1 MILNTM
7 WKTVYN
13 SSQHFPLSV
22 IVLPIFLTMIGLLA
36 LFSISVN
43 QFGVIAITPFTKQLL
58 FMIPA
63 IGGFLVVLFIP
74 KYIMHKYIY
83 FAYGLII
90 ILVATPFLLSTIA
103 GTHRWINIGLPV
115 AFQPSEFAKW
125 IVVLS
130 LAKYLS
136 DHNLEINKFSTLIFP
151 ILIALFPAIIILQ
164 QPDLGTSLILLTPVF
179 PMLYWVGS
187 KPFHLFILLAPIFS
201 IGTAF
206 HNISFTSWAIIM
218 GLIIYF
224 SRPSLI
230 FGIILYFVNIFLGL
244 LAPLLWNGL
253 RPYQQKRILTLF
265 NPELDPLGAAY
276 QTIQSKVAIGSGGF
290 FGKGIGGGTQTHL
303 KFLPVQESDFI
314 ISVIGEEFGYVTIAL
329 MLILFFIFI
338 IKIINLAFSSNE
350 RFAGL
355 VLIGI
360 ATIFLSHVFVN
371 TAMST
376 GLIPV
381 KGLPL
386 PFISAGGSFLLSCY
400 VMVSLIIKMGV
411 EPIE

>member
-1 MILNTM
+1 MLKIA
-7 WKTVYN
+7 YN
-13 SSQHFPLSV
+13 PSQKFPLS
-22 IVLPIFLTMIGLLA
+22 ILLLPILLSIIGLLA

-63 IGGFLVVLFIP
+63 VGGFLVILFIP
-74 KYIMHKYIY
+74 KYIIHKYIY
-83 FAYGLII
+83 VLYGLILA
-90 ILVATPFLLSTIA
+90 LVAVPFLLSTIA

-125 IVVLS
+125 IVVVS
-130 LAKYLS
+130 LARYLS
-136 DHNLEINKFSTLIFP
+136 DHNLEIKKFSTLIFP
-151 ILIALFPAIIILQ
+151 LVIALFPAAVILQ
-164 QPDLGTSLILLTPVF
+164 QPDLGTALILITPVF

-187 KPFHLFILLAPIFS
+187 RPFHLFMFLAPIFS
-201 IGTAF
+201 IATAF
-206 HNISFTSWAIIM
+206 HTISFTLWALIM
-218 GLIIYF
+218 GIIIYI
-224 SRPSLI
+224 SRPNLI
-230 FGIILYFVNIFLGL
+230 FGVALYFINIFLGL

-253 RPYQQKRILTLF
+253 REYQQKRILTLF

-290 FGKGIGGGTQTHL
+290 FGKGMGEGTQTHL

-314 ISVIGEEFGYVTIAL
+314 VSVIGEEFGFITIAL
-329 MLILFFIFI
+329 MLILFCLFV
-338 IKIINLAFSSNE
+338 IKIVNLAYNSNE

-400 VMVSLIIKMGV
+400 IMVSLIIKMGM
-411 EPIE
+411 ESIE

>member
-1 MILNTM
+1 ML
-7 WKTVYN
+7 KTVYN
-13 SSQHFPLSV
+13 SLQNFPISV
-22 IVLPIFLTMIGLLA
+22 ILLPIILTFIGMLA

-43 QFGVIAITPFTKQLL
+43 QFGVIAITAFTKQLL
-58 FMIPA
+58 FMIPS
-63 IGGFLVVLFIP
+63 IIGFLFILFIP
-74 KYIMHKYIY
+74 KYLIHKYIY
-83 FAYGLII
+83 LMYGLI
-90 ILVATPFLLSTIA
+90 LVLVTVPFLLSTIA

-125 IVVLS
+125 IVVVA

-136 DHNLEINKFSTLIFP
+136 DHNLEMKKFSTLIFP
-151 ILIALFPAIIILQ
+151 IFIALLPAAIILQ
-164 QPDLGTSLILLTPVF
+164 QPDLGTALILLTPVL

-187 KPFHLFILLAPIFS
+187 RPFHLFMLIAPIFS

-206 HNISFTSWAIIM
+206 HTVSFTTWAVIM
-218 GLIIYF
+218 
-224 SRPSLI
+224 
-230 FGIILYFVNIFLGL
+230 GIILYLSRPNILFGIIFYFGNIFLGL

-290 FGKGIGGGTQTHL
+290 LGKGIGEGTQTHL

-314 ISVIGEEFGYVTIAL
+314 VSVIGEEFGFITIAF
-329 MLILFFIFI
+329 MLIVFASFI
-338 IKIINLAFSSNE
+338 IKIINLAFYSKE

-360 ATIFLSHVFVN
+360 GTIFLSHVFVN
-371 TAMST
+371 AAMST

-400 VMVSLIIKMGV
+400 IMVALVLKMGM

>member
-1 MILNTM
+1 MML
-7 WKTVYN
+7 KTVYN
-13 SSQHFPLSV
+13 SLQNFPISV
-22 IVLPIFLTMIGLLA
+22 ILLPIILTFIGMVA

-43 QFGVIAITPFTKQLL
+43 QFGVIAITAFTKQLL

-63 IGGFLVVLFIP
+63 IIGFLFILFIP
-74 KYIMHKYIY
+74 KYLIHKYIY
-83 FAYGLII
+83 LMYGLI
-90 ILVATPFLLSTIA
+90 LVLVTVPFLLSTIA

-125 IVVLS
+125 IVVVA
-130 LAKYLS
+130 LAKYLC
-136 DHNLEINKFSTLIFP
+136 DHNLEIKKFSTLIFP
-151 ILIALFPAIIILQ
+151 IFIALLPAAIILQ
-164 QPDLGTSLILLTPVF
+164 QPDLGTALILLTPLL

-187 KPFHLFILLAPIFS
+187 RPFHLFMLMAPIFS

-206 HNISFTSWAIIM
+206 HTVSFTTWAIIM
-218 GLIIYF
+218 GVILYL
-224 SRPSLI
+224 SRPNI
-230 FGIILYFVNIFLGL
+230 FFGIIFYFGNIFLGL

-290 FGKGIGGGTQTHL
+290 LGKGIGEGTQTHL

-314 ISVIGEEFGYVTIAL
+314 VSVIGEEFGFITIAF
-329 MLILFFIFI
+329 MLIVFAFFI
-338 IKIINLAFSSNE
+338 IKIINLAFYSKE

-360 ATIFLSHVFVN
+360 GTIFLSHVFVN
-371 TAMST
+371 AAMST

-400 VMVSLIIKMGV
+400 IMVALVLKMGM

>member
-1 MILNTM
+1 MI
-7 WKTVYN
+7 KTAY
-13 SSQHFPLSV
+13 SSFQNFPISILL
-22 IVLPIFLTMIGLLA
+22 LPLILTLIGMIA

-43 QFGVIAITPFTKQLL
+43 QFGVIAISAFTKQLL

-63 IGGFLVVLFIP
+63 IGGFLMLLFIP
-74 KYIMHKYIY
+74 KYVIHKYIY
-83 FAYGLII
+83 IGYGI
-90 ILVATPFLLSTIA
+90 ILVLVTIPFLLSTIA

-125 IVVLS
+125 IVVVA

-136 DHNLEINKFSTLIFP
+136 DHNLEIKKFSTLIVP
-151 ILIALFPAIIILQ
+151 ILIALFPAVIILQ
-164 QPDLGTSLILLTPVF
+164 QPDLGTALILLTPII

-187 KPFHLFILLAPIFS
+187 RTFHLFMLMAPIFS

-206 HNISFTSWAIIM
+206 HNISFTTWAIIM
-218 GLIIYF
+218 GIIIYL
-224 SRPSLI
+224 SRPSLV
-230 FGIILYFVNIFLGL
+230 FGILFYFGNIFLGL
-244 LAPLLWNGL
+244 LAPLLWSGL

-290 FGKGIGGGTQTHL
+290 FGKGLGEGTQTHL

-314 ISVIGEEFGYVTIAL
+314 VSVIGEEFGFITIAF
-329 MLILFFIFI
+329 MLLIFALFIL
-338 IKIINLAFSSNE
+338 KIINLAYSSKE

-360 ATIFLSHVFVN
+360 GTIFLSHVFVN

-386 PFISAGGSFLLSCY
+386 PFISAGGSFLLSSY
-400 VMVSLIIKMGV
+400 IMVALIIKMGM

>member
-1 MILNTM
+1 MLKI
-7 WKTVYN
+7 VY
-13 SSQHFPLSV
+13 SQSQKFPLSV
-22 IVLPIFLTMIGLLA
+22 LFLPLVLTIIGMIA

-43 QFGVIAITPFTKQLL
+43 QSGVIAITAFTKQLL

-63 IGGFLVVLFIP
+63 IGGFILLLFIP
-74 KYIMHKYIY
+74 KYIIHKYIY
-83 FAYGLII
+83 VAYALIL
-90 ILVATPFLLSTIA
+90 ILVSVPFLFNTIA
-103 GTHRWINIGLPV
+103 GTHRWINIGLPF

-125 IVVLS
+125 IVVVS

-136 DHNLEINKFSTLIFP
+136 DHNLEIKKFSTLLLP
-151 ILIALFPAIIILQ
+151 ILIAVLPASIILQ
-164 QPDLGTSLILLTPVF
+164 QPDLGTALILLTPVF

-187 KPFHLFILLAPIFS
+187 RPFHLFLLIAPVFS

-218 GLIIYF
+218 GLILYI
-224 SRPSLI
+224 SRPKLI
-230 FGIILYFVNIFLGL
+230 FGIIFYFVNIFLGL
-244 LAPLLWNGL
+244 FAPLLWNGL

-290 FGKGIGGGTQTHL
+290 FGKGMGEGTQTHL

-314 ISVIGEEFGYVTIAL
+314 VSVIGEEFGFITIAF
-329 MLILFFIFI
+329 MLIIFAFFIL
-338 IKIINLAFSSNE
+338 KIVNLAYYSKE

-400 VMVSLIIKMGV
+400 IMVSLIIKMGM
-411 EPIE
+411 ETIDD

>member
-1 MILNTM
+1 VLKAT
-7 WKTVYN
+7 YS
-13 SSQHFPLSV
+13 SSQNFPLSV
-22 IVLPIFLTMIGLLA
+22 LLLPLVLTLIGLIA

-43 QFGVIAITPFTKQLL
+43 QFGVIAITAFTKQLL

-63 IGGFLVVLFIP
+63 IGGFLIILFIP
-74 KYIMHKYIY
+74 KYIIHKYIY
-83 FAYGLII
+83 LAYGV
-90 ILVATPFLLSTIA
+90 ILLLVTVPFLLSTIA

-136 DHNLEINKFSTLIFP
+136 DHNLEIKKFPTLIFP
-151 ILIALFPAIIILQ
+151 ILIALFPAAIILQ
-164 QPDLGTSLILLTPVF
+164 QPDLGTALILLTPVF

-187 KPFHLFILLAPIFS
+187 KPFHLFMLMAPIFS

-206 HNISFTSWAIIM
+206 HNVSFTSWAIIM
-218 GLIIYF
+218 GIIIYIA
-224 SRPSLI
+224 RPNLI
-230 FGIILYFVNIFLGL
+230 FGIVLYFVNIFLGL
-244 LAPLLWNGL
+244 LAPLIWNGL

-290 FGKGIGGGTQTHL
+290 IGKGMGEGTQTHL

-314 ISVIGEEFGYVTIAL
+314 ISVIGEEFGFITIAF
-329 MLILFFIFI
+329 MLLVFALFIL
-338 IKIINLAFSSNE
+338 KIVNLAYYSKE

-400 VMVSLIIKMGV
+400 VMVSLIIKMGM
-411 EPIE
+411 ETIE

>member
-1 MILNTM
+1 MKL
-7 WKTVYN
+7 KTVYN
-13 SSQHFPLSV
+13 SLQNFPISV
-22 IVLPIFLTMIGLLA
+22 ILLPIILTFIGMVA

-43 QFGVIAITPFTKQLL
+43 QFGVIAITAFTKQLL

-63 IGGFLVVLFIP
+63 IIGFLFILFIP
-74 KYIMHKYIY
+74 KYFIHKYIY
-83 FAYGLII
+83 LTYGLI
-90 ILVATPFLLSTIA
+90 LVLVTVPFLLSTIA

-125 IVVLS
+125 IVVVA

-136 DHNLEINKFSTLIFP
+136 DHNLEMKKFSTLIFP
-151 ILIALFPAIIILQ
+151 IFIALLPAAIILQ
-164 QPDLGTSLILLTPVF
+164 QPDLGTALILLTPVL

-187 KPFHLFILLAPIFS
+187 RPFHLFILMAPIFS

-206 HNISFTSWAIIM
+206 HTVSFTTWAIIM
-218 GLIIYF
+218 GIILYL
-224 SRPSLI
+224 SRPNI
-230 FGIILYFVNIFLGL
+230 FFGIIFYFGNIFLGL

-290 FGKGIGGGTQTHL
+290 LGKGIGEGTQTHL

-314 ISVIGEEFGYVTIAL
+314 VSVIGEEFGFITIAF
-329 MLILFFIFI
+329 MLLVFAFFI
-338 IKIINLAFSSNE
+338 IKIINLAFYSNE

-360 ATIFLSHVFVN
+360 GTIFLSHVFVN
-371 TAMST
+371 AAMST

-400 VMVSLIIKMGV
+400 IMVALVLKMGM

>member
-1 MILNTM
+1 MML
-7 WKTVYN
+7 KTVYN
-13 SSQHFPLSV
+13 SLQNFPISV
-22 IVLPIFLTMIGLLA
+22 ILLPIILTFIGMVA

-43 QFGVIAITPFTKQLL
+43 QFGVIAITAFTKQLL

-63 IGGFLVVLFIP
+63 IIGFFFILFIP
-74 KYIMHKYIY
+74 KYLIHKYIY
-83 FAYGLII
+83 LIYGLI
-90 ILVATPFLLSTIA
+90 LVLVTVPFLLSTIA

-125 IVVLS
+125 IVVVA

-136 DHNLEINKFSTLIFP
+136 DHNLEMKKFSTLIFP
-151 ILIALFPAIIILQ
+151 IFIALLPAAIILQ
-164 QPDLGTSLILLTPVF
+164 QPDLGTALILLTPVL

-187 KPFHLFILLAPIFS
+187 RPFHLFMLMAPIFS

-206 HNISFTSWAIIM
+206 HTVSFTTWAIIM
-218 GLIIYF
+218 GVILYL
-224 SRPSLI
+224 SRPNI
-230 FGIILYFVNIFLGL
+230 FFGIVFYFGNIFLGL

-290 FGKGIGGGTQTHL
+290 LGKGIGEGTQTHL

-314 ISVIGEEFGYVTIAL
+314 VSVIGEEFGFITIAF
-329 MLILFFIFI
+329 MLIVFAFFI
-338 IKIINLAFSSNE
+338 IKIINLAFYSKE

-360 ATIFLSHVFVN
+360 GTIFLSHVFVN
-371 TAMST
+371 AAMST

-400 VMVSLIIKMGV
+400 IMVALVLKMGM

>member
-1 MILNTM
+1 MML
-7 WKTVYN
+7 KTVYN
-13 SSQHFPLSV
+13 SLQNFPISV
-22 IVLPIFLTMIGLLA
+22 ILLPIILTFIGMVA

-43 QFGVIAITPFTKQLL
+43 QFGVIAITAFTKQLL

-63 IGGFLVVLFIP
+63 IIGFLFILFIP
-74 KYIMHKYIY
+74 KYLIHKYIY
-83 FAYGLII
+83 LMYGLI
-90 ILVATPFLLSTIA
+90 LVLVTVPFLLSTIA

-125 IVVLS
+125 IVVVA

-136 DHNLEINKFSTLIFP
+136 DHNLEMKKFSTLIFP
-151 ILIALFPAIIILQ
+151 IFIALLPAAIILQ
-164 QPDLGTSLILLTPVF
+164 QPDLGTALILLTPVL

-187 KPFHLFILLAPIFS
+187 RPFHLFMLMAPIFS

-206 HNISFTSWAIIM
+206 HTVSFTTWAIIM
-218 GLIIYF
+218 GVILYL
-224 SRPSLI
+224 SRPNI
-230 FGIILYFVNIFLGL
+230 FFGIIFYFGNIFLGL

-290 FGKGIGGGTQTHL
+290 LGKGIGEGTQTHL

-314 ISVIGEEFGYVTIAL
+314 VSVIGEEFGFITIAF
-329 MLILFFIFI
+329 MLIVFASFIL
-338 IKIINLAFSSNE
+338 KIINLAFYSKE

-360 ATIFLSHVFVN
+360 AIIFLSHVFVN
-371 TAMST
+371 AAMST

-400 VMVSLIIKMGV
+400 IMVALVLKMGM

>member
-1 MILNTM
+1 MML
-7 WKTVYN
+7 KTVYN
-13 SSQHFPLSV
+13 SLQNFPISV
-22 IVLPIFLTMIGLLA
+22 ILLPIILTFIGMVA

-43 QFGVIAITPFTKQLL
+43 QFGVIAITAFTKQLL

-63 IGGFLVVLFIP
+63 IIGFLFILFIP
-74 KYIMHKYIY
+74 KYLIHKYIY
-83 FAYGLII
+83 LMYGLI
-90 ILVATPFLLSTIA
+90 LVLVTVPFLLSTIA

-125 IVVLS
+125 IVVVA

-136 DHNLEINKFSTLIFP
+136 DHNLEMKKFSTLIFP
-151 ILIALFPAIIILQ
+151 IFIALLPAAIILQ
-164 QPDLGTSLILLTPVF
+164 QPDLGTALILLTPVL

-187 KPFHLFILLAPIFS
+187 RPFHLFMLIAPIFS

-206 HNISFTSWAIIM
+206 HTVSFTTWAVIM
-218 GLIIYF
+218 
-224 SRPSLI
+224 
-230 FGIILYFVNIFLGL
+230 GIILYLSRPNIFFGIIFYFGNIFLGL

-290 FGKGIGGGTQTHL
+290 LGKGIGEGTQTHL

-314 ISVIGEEFGYVTIAL
+314 VSVIGEEFGFITIAF
-329 MLILFFIFI
+329 MLIVFASFIL
-338 IKIINLAFSSNE
+338 KIINLAFYSKE

-360 ATIFLSHVFVN
+360 AIIFLSHVFVN
-371 TAMST
+371 AAMST

-400 VMVSLIIKMGV
+400 IMVALVLKMGM

>member
-1 MILNTM
+1 MLKIA
-7 WKTVYN
+7 YN
-13 SSQHFPLSV
+13 SSQKFPLS
-22 IVLPIFLTMIGLLA
+22 IVFLPMLLTIIGLLA

-43 QFGVIAITPFTKQLL
+43 QSSVITISAFTKQLL

-63 IGGFLVVLFIP
+63 IGGFLTILFIP
-74 KYIMHKYIY
+74 KYIIHKYIY
-83 FAYGLII
+83 LAYGLILA
-90 ILVATPFLLSTIA
+90 LVTVPFLLSTIA
-103 GTHRWINIGLPV
+103 GTHRWINIGLPF

-125 IVVLS
+125 IVVIS

-136 DHNLEINKFSTLIFP
+136 DHNLEIKRFSTLIFP
-151 ILIALFPAIIILQ
+151 IIIALFPAAIILQ
-164 QPDLGTSLILLTPVF
+164 QPDLGTALILLTPVF

-187 KPFHLFILLAPIFS
+187 RPFHLFMLLAPIFS

-206 HNISFTSWAIIM
+206 HTISFTSWAIIM
-218 GLIIYF
+218 GIIVYI
-224 SRPSLI
+224 SRPNLI
-230 FGIILYFVNIFLGL
+230 FGIVFYFVNIFLGL

-253 RPYQQKRILTLF
+253 RTYQQKRILTLF

-290 FGKGIGGGTQTHL
+290 FGKGIGDGTQTHL

-314 ISVIGEEFGYVTIAL
+314 VSVIGEEFGFITIAF
-329 MLILFFIFI
+329 MLILYFLFI
-338 IKIINLAFSSNE
+338 IRIINLAYHSNE

-371 TAMST
+371 TAMTT

-400 VMVSLIIKMGV
+400 IMVSFIIKMGM
-411 EPIE
+411 ESIE

>member
-1 MILNTM
+1 MLKI
-7 WKTVYN
+7 VY
-13 SSQHFPLSV
+13 SQSQKFPLSV
-22 IVLPIFLTMIGLLA
+22 LFLPLILTIIGMIA

-43 QFGVIAITPFTKQLL
+43 QSGVIAITAFTKQLL

-63 IGGFLVVLFIP
+63 IGGFILLLFIP
-74 KYIMHKYIY
+74 KYIIHKYIY
-83 FAYGLII
+83 VAYALIL
-90 ILVATPFLLSTIA
+90 ILVSVPFLFNTIA
-103 GTHRWINIGLPV
+103 GTHRWINIGLPF

-125 IVVLS
+125 IVVVS

-136 DHNLEINKFSTLIFP
+136 DHNLEIKKFSTLLLP
-151 ILIALFPAIIILQ
+151 ILIALLPASIILQ
-164 QPDLGTSLILLTPVF
+164 QPDLGTALILLTPVF

-187 KPFHLFILLAPIFS
+187 RPFHLFMLIAPIFS

-218 GLIIYF
+218 GLILYI
-224 SRPSLI
+224 SRPNLL
-230 FGIILYFVNIFLGL
+230 FGIIFYFVNIFLGL
-244 LAPLLWNGL
+244 FAPLLWNGL

-290 FGKGIGGGTQTHL
+290 FGKGMGEGTQTHL

-314 ISVIGEEFGYVTIAL
+314 VSVIGEEFGFITIAF
-329 MLILFFIFI
+329 MLIIFAFFIL
-338 IKIINLAFSSNE
+338 KIVNLAYYSKE

-400 VMVSLIIKMGV
+400 IMVSLIIKMGM
-411 EPIE
+411 ETIDD

>member
-1 MILNTM
+1 MML
-7 WKTVYN
+7 KTVYN
-13 SSQHFPLSV
+13 SLQNFPISV
-22 IVLPIFLTMIGLLA
+22 ILLPIILTFIGMVA

-43 QFGVIAITPFTKQLL
+43 QFGVIAITAFTKQLL

-63 IGGFLVVLFIP
+63 IIGFLFILFIP
-74 KYIMHKYIY
+74 KYLIHKYIY
-83 FAYGLII
+83 LMYGLI
-90 ILVATPFLLSTIA
+90 LVLVTVPFLLSTIA

-125 IVVLS
+125 IVVVA

-136 DHNLEINKFSTLIFP
+136 DHNLEMKKFSTLIFP
-151 ILIALFPAIIILQ
+151 IFIALLPAAIILQ
-164 QPDLGTSLILLTPVF
+164 QPDLGTALILLTPVL

-187 KPFHLFILLAPIFS
+187 RPFHLFMLIAPIFS

-206 HNISFTSWAIIM
+206 HTVSFTTWAIIM
-218 GLIIYF
+218 GIILYL
-224 SRPSLI
+224 SRPNI
-230 FGIILYFVNIFLGL
+230 FFGIIFYFGNIFLGL

-290 FGKGIGGGTQTHL
+290 LGKGIGEGTQTHL

-314 ISVIGEEFGYVTIAL
+314 VSVIGEEFGFITIAF
-329 MLILFFIFI
+329 MLIVFASFIL
-338 IKIINLAFSSNE
+338 KIINLAFYSKE

-360 ATIFLSHVFVN
+360 GIIFLSHVFVN
-371 TAMST
+371 AAMST

-400 VMVSLIIKMGV
+400 IMVALVLKMGM

>member
-1 MILNTM
+1 MML
-7 WKTVYN
+7 KTVYN
-13 SSQHFPLSV
+13 SLQNFPISV
-22 IVLPIFLTMIGLLA
+22 ILLPIILTFIGMVA

-43 QFGVIAITPFTKQLL
+43 QFGVIAITAFTKQLL
-58 FMIPA
+58 FMIPS
-63 IGGFLVVLFIP
+63 IIGFLFILFIP
-74 KYIMHKYIY
+74 KYLIHKYIY
-83 FAYGLII
+83 LMYGLI
-90 ILVATPFLLSTIA
+90 LVLVTVPFLLSTIA

-125 IVVLS
+125 IVVVA

-136 DHNLEINKFSTLIFP
+136 DHNLEMKKFSTLIFP
-151 ILIALFPAIIILQ
+151 IFIALLPAAIILQ
-164 QPDLGTSLILLTPVF
+164 QPDLGTALILLTPVL

-187 KPFHLFILLAPIFS
+187 RPFHLFMLMAPIFS

-206 HNISFTSWAIIM
+206 HTVSFTTWAIIM
-218 GLIIYF
+218 GIILYL
-224 SRPSLI
+224 SRPNI
-230 FGIILYFVNIFLGL
+230 FFGIIFYFGNIFLGL

-290 FGKGIGGGTQTHL
+290 LGKGIGEGTQTHL

-314 ISVIGEEFGYVTIAL
+314 VSVIGEEFGFITIAF
-329 MLILFFIFI
+329 MLIVFASFIL
-338 IKIINLAFSSNE
+338 KIINLAFYSKE

-360 ATIFLSHVFVN
+360 GIIFLSHVFVN
-371 TAMST
+371 AAMST

-400 VMVSLIIKMGV
+400 IMVALVLKMGM

>member
-1 MILNTM
+1 MML
-7 WKTVYN
+7 KTVYN
-13 SSQHFPLSV
+13 SLQNFPISV
-22 IVLPIFLTMIGLLA
+22 ILLPIILTFIGMVA

-43 QFGVIAITPFTKQLL
+43 QFGVIAITAFTKQLL

-63 IGGFLVVLFIP
+63 IIGFLFILFIP
-74 KYIMHKYIY
+74 KYLIHKYIY
-83 FAYGLII
+83 LMYGLI
-90 ILVATPFLLSTIA
+90 LVLVTVPFLLSTIA

-125 IVVLS
+125 IVVVA

-136 DHNLEINKFSTLIFP
+136 DHNLEIKKFSTLIFP
-151 ILIALFPAIIILQ
+151 IFIALLPAAIILQ
-164 QPDLGTSLILLTPVF
+164 QPDLGTALILLTPVL

-187 KPFHLFILLAPIFS
+187 RPFHLFMLMAPIFS

-206 HNISFTSWAIIM
+206 HTVSFTTWAIIM
-218 GLIIYF
+218 GVILYL
-224 SRPSLI
+224 SRPNI
-230 FGIILYFVNIFLGL
+230 FFGIIFYFGNIFLGL

-290 FGKGIGGGTQTHL
+290 LGKGIGEGTQTHL

-314 ISVIGEEFGYVTIAL
+314 VSVIGEEFGFITIAF
-329 MLILFFIFI
+329 MLIVFASFIL
-338 IKIINLAFSSNE
+338 KIINLAFYSKE

-360 ATIFLSHVFVN
+360 AIIFLSHVFVN
-371 TAMST
+371 AAMST

-400 VMVSLIIKMGV
+400 IMVALVLKMGM

>member
-1 MILNTM
+1 MKIA
-7 WKTVYN
+7 YN
-13 SSQHFPLSV
+13 SSQKFPVSV
-22 IVLPIFLTMIGLLA
+22 LLLPLLLTTIGLIA

-43 QFGVIAITPFTKQLL
+43 QVGVIAISAFTKQLL

-63 IGGFLVVLFIP
+63 ISGFLVLLFIP
-74 KYIMHKYIY
+74 KYLIHKYIY
-83 FAYGLII
+83 VAYIFI
-90 ILVATPFLLSTIA
+90 VVLVTVPFLLSSIA
-103 GTHRWINIGLPV
+103 GTYRWINIGLPV
-115 AFQPSEFAKW
+115 SFQPSEFAKW
-125 IVVLS
+125 IVVVA

-136 DHNLEINKFSTLIFP
+136 DHNLKMKLFSTLIAP
-151 ILIALFPAIIILQ
+151 ILIVLIPAIIILQ
-164 QPDLGTSLILLTPVF
+164 QPDLGTALILLTPVF
-179 PMLYWVGS
+179 PMLYWVGAR
-187 KPFHLFILLAPIFS
+187 PFHLFILIAPIFS

-206 HNISFTSWAIIM
+206 HNISFTIWAILM
-218 GLIIYF
+218 GLILYL
-224 SRPSLI
+224 SRPKLI
-230 FGIILYFVNIFLGL
+230 FGLLFYFGNIFLGL
-244 LAPLLWNGL
+244 LAPFLWSGL

-290 FGKGIGGGTQTHL
+290 FGKGLGEGTQTHL

-314 ISVIGEEFGYVTIAL
+314 VSVIGEEFGFITIAF
-329 MLILFFIFI
+329 MLIIFALFIL
-338 IKIINLAFSSNE
+338 KIVNLAFYSKE

-355 VLIGI
+355 VLIGLG
-360 ATIFLSHVFVN
+360 TIFIAHVFVN

-400 VMVSLIIKMGV
+400 IMVGLIIKMGMETV
-411 EPIE
+411 E